1 VNPRPLEALFAVT
14 ALVLTACPMNSGTF
28 IWVDELKDNQTSND
42 YVIRPGDVIAVRVYN
57 QEAMSARSRVRGDGK
72 ISLPFLNDVMAAGY
86 TPTVLSAQLQTR
98 LKDFINNPV
107 VTISLEEVRPQ
118 AVSVLGEVAHPGVY
132 PIEPGSGTLQVLASA
147 GGFTN
152 FARKDIFVQR
162 HHLPGDVPQR
172 IRIDFD
178 KLKRAEGKAATFA
191 LQGGDVVIVE

>member
-1 VNPRPLEALFAVT
+1 M
-14 ALVLTACPMNSGTF
+14 LTGCPHDGGAF
-28 IWVDELKDNQTSND
+28 IWVDELKDNQATND

-57 QEAMSARSRVRGDGK
+57 QDAMSARSKVRGDGK

-107 VTISLEEVRPQ
+107 VTISLEEFRPQ
-118 AVSVLGEVAHPGVY
+118 SVSVLGEVARPGVY
-132 PIEPGSGTLQVLASA
+132 PIEPGAGTLQVLAAA

-172 IRIDFD
+172 IRIDYD
-178 KLKRAEGKAATFA
+178 KLKHADGKAATFS